1 MADRGYRDGWTM
13 EQYAY
18 RQLLKMAE
26 ELGELRAC
34 FNVANSNGQPF
45 RLLAVDHIAET
56 GGLCRMAFDYMPAD
70 IEVVVDT
77 TEATAEAADVQVTLL
92 TLAEAL
98 AELAGA
104 PFDVIEAA
112 KATTDVKRGIRR

>member
-1 MADRGYRDGWTM
+1 M

-18 RQLLKMAE
+18 RQVLKMAE
-26 ELGELRAC
+26 ELGELMAC
-34 FNVANSNGQPF
+34 FSVANSNGQPF
-45 RLLAVDHIAET
+45 RLLAVDHIAKT
-56 GGLCRMAFDYMPAD
+56 GGLCRTAFDYMPAD

-112 KATTDVKRGIRR
+112 KAKAKADVKRGVR